1 MSHEEK
7 KVQPTTNEQL
17 DQQSDR
23 KTWVAPTVSDSPVN
37 DLTSASPT
45 VTATLDGVLYS

>member
-7 KVQPTTNEQL
+7 NVQTTTNEERER
-17 DQQSDR
+17 QSER

-37 DLTSASPT
+37 DLTSAAFT
-45 VTATLDGVLYS
+45 GVGVDGGFYS